1 MKCKIGLAPCYQQ
14 ITWPTRPLHL
24 EQPLTGKTRVQE
36 LRQLL
41 HSVDT
46 SNVCRSWMYWTR
58 VISIRKIVTV
68 RMPYAIRVLD
78 KQTGKKID
86 IQTDG
91 QTDRQK
97 NRTFTQAKKN
107 YSFQLLHVRFI
118 EKKSHE
124 SHLQNVES
132 VILLIFKFSHFH
144 WIPVLWLFGSENT
157 WLSIY
162 ARARACVCV
171 CLLSRTCCLSFG
183 TTIAKFP

>member
-1 MKCKIGLAPCYQQ
+1 
-14 ITWPTRPLHL
+14 
-24 EQPLTGKTRVQE
+24 
-36 LRQLL
+36 
-41 HSVDT
+41 
-46 SNVCRSWMYWTR
+46 
-58 VISIRKIVTV
+58 
-68 RMPYAIRVLD
+68 MPYAIRVLD

-144 WIPVLWLFGSENT
+144 
-157 WLSIY
+157 
-162 ARARACVCV
+162 
-171 CLLSRTCCLSFG
+171 
-183 TTIAKFP
+183 